1 MSNEGEPKPNGHS
14 TPGGEKKKRNTVKN
28 LYLVVYNSALV
39 VCWCLVLLKGAV
51 HLSEKKSLFGLYGEV
66 EYWLKVAQTVAIC
79 EVFHALFGLVR
90 SSPLV
95 TLMQITSRL
104 LVLWLYLDV
113 VLMRHEGTRDT
124 LGFPVLLFAWTITE
138 IIRYTFY
145 TYSLLDIISTSL
157 VWCRYSFFIV
167 LYPLGVAGE
176 LMCIAASLPIV
187 RQLAS
192 PGNVTTEEEKY
203 FYNFVHYASYVG
215 MLSYIPGF
223 YHLYTYMLGQR
234 RKVLQTNKDKNA

>member
-1 MSNEGEPKPNGHS
+1 MSEAKVAEGATS
-14 TPGGEKKKRNTVKN
+14 TPQGEKKKRTTVKN
-28 LYLVVYNSALV
+28 LYLVLYNSALV

-51 HLSEKKSLFGLYGEV
+51 HLSETKSFFGLYGEV

-95 TLMQITSRL
+95 TLVQIFSRL
-104 LVLWLYLDV
+104 VVLWLYLDI
-113 VLMRHEGTRDT
+113 VLMRHEGTKNT
-124 LGFPVLLFAWTITE
+124 IGFPVLLFAWTVTE

-145 TYSLLDIISTSL
+145 TYNLLDIISSSL

-176 LMCIAASLPIV
+176 LMCIAASLPVI
-187 RQLAS
+187 RQLAL
-192 PGNVTTEEEKY
+192 PGNVTTDREKS
-203 FYNFVHYASYVG
+203 FYSFIEYGSYVG
-215 MLSYIPGF
+215 MLTYIPGF
-223 YHLYTYMLGQR
+223 YHLYTYMLRQR
-234 RKVLQTNKDKNA
+234 TKVLQPKDKTS